1 MSIVIIGGNE
11 RMVCQYQDICKNYGY
26 KAKVFAKENGSI
38 KKKIG
43 EPDLLILFTNTVS
56 HKMVLCAVSE
66 AKRNN
71 IPVARVH
78 SSSATALCGVLE
90 EHFLKVSEV

>member
-11 RMVCQYQDICKNYGY
+11 RMVCQYEDICKNHGCN
-26 KAKVFAKENGSI
+26 AKVFVKEKGAI

-43 EPDLLILFTNTVS
+43 CPDLLILFINTVS
-56 HKMVLCAVSE
+56 HRMVLSAMEE
-66 AKRNN
+66 AKRNK

-78 SSSATALCGVLE
+78 SSSASALNKALVSHCGAN
-90 EHFLKVSEV
+90 S